1 MRIRKNKYLFNC
13 KYISLV
19 KKNIYDDILYSRKDF
34 DKINS
39 DNLKQINEI
48 KIENIDYFLKLKM
61 FKNKNIT
68 QSQEYEL
75 KRCLFFMKNCGE
87 VFNLTTICQFIDNG
101 IETHFVERLRI
112 LNNLRNNQGLFYLI
126 LKHGLKIGK
135 YKFDNLNF
143 KTNNPGKNHG
153 GRLSPFSKKFIKYD
167 DLTLKEK
174 QINIS
179 KVQKKVKSSIK
190 EHPENQN
197 TKLEYY
203 KKRGL
208 SDNEAENALKKRQST
223 FSKEI
228 CIEKYVLIKGIEIFE
243 KRQSKWQETLN
254 NKTLE
259 EKEEINTKK
268 GTGVYNQIYT
278 NRDLFKKYNGKL
290 YFIKFYNE
298 EIIFY
303 KIGITSKTIKERF
316 RDIKKSNLNME
327 ILLEMDDNFYNCF
340 LKEQMILNA
349 FKSCRETIKYKF
361 FETTEAFNR
370 NILKDFI
377 KYV

>member
-13 KYISLV
+13 KYVSLV

-143 KTNNPGKNHG
+143 KTNNPVKNHG
-153 GRLSPFSKKFIKYD
+153 GRLSPFSKKLI
-167 DLTLKEK
+167 
-174 QINIS
+174 
-179 KVQKKVKSSIK
+179 KSS
-190 EHPENQN
+190 
-197 TKLEYY
+197 
-203 KKRGL
+203 
-208 SDNEAENALKKRQST
+208 SVVST
-223 FSKEI
+223 
-228 CIEKYVLIKGIEIFE
+228 VL
-243 KRQSKWQETLN
+243 
-254 NKTLE
+254 
-259 EKEEINTKK
+259 
-268 GTGVYNQIYT
+268 V
-278 NRDLFKKYNGKL
+278 
-290 YFIKFYNE
+290 
-298 EIIFY
+298 
-303 KIGITSKTIKERF
+303 
-316 RDIKKSNLNME
+316 
-327 ILLEMDDNFYNCF
+327 
-340 LKEQMILNA
+340 
-349 FKSCRETIKYKF
+349 
-361 FETTEAFNR
+361 
-370 NILKDFI
+370 
-377 KYV
+377 

>member
-1 MRIRKNKYLFNC
+1 MRIRKSKYLFKC
-13 KYISLV
+13 KYVSLV
-19 KKNIYDDILYSRKDF
+19 KKGFYNNILESRKDL

-39 DNLKQINEI
+39 KDLKQICNI
-48 KIENIDYFLKLKM
+48 KIENIEYFLKLKM

-68 QSQEYEL
+68 TLQENEL

-87 VFNLTTICQFIDNG
+87 FFNLNTICQFIDNK
-101 IETHFVERLRI
+101 IETHFVERLRV
-112 LNNLRNNQGLFYLI
+112 LNNLKYNHGLLYLI

-135 YKFDNLNF
+135 HKFDNLNF

-153 GRLSPFSKKFIKYD
+153 GRLSPFSQKFIKYD
-167 DLTLKEK
+167 NLTLKEK
-174 QINIS
+174 QANIT
-179 KVQKKVKSSIK
+179 KVQKKVKNSIN

-197 TKLEYY
+197 TKIEYY

-208 SDNEAENALKKRQST
+208 SDNDAENALKKRQST

-228 CIEKYVLIKGIEIFE
+228 CIEKYGLIKGVEIFE

-254 NKTLE
+254 NKTLD
-259 EKEEINTKK
+259 EKEEINRKK
-268 GTGVYNQIYT
+268 GTGIYNQIYA

-349 FKSCRETIKYKF
+349 FKSSRETIKYKF
-361 FETTEAFNR
+361 FETTEAFNC

-377 KYV
+377 KHV